1 MAYLNAEVTAE
12 TFADVLMHV
21 FVIDDAHLCL
31 RCDSSSRR
39 FRKHRL
45 TIRVREYAPRKAK
58 RKTEKENTREYAPY
72 RACCDAFLVH
82 SGRDRNDM
90 RERECVMRVAVS
102 QQAR

>member
-31 RCDSSSRR
+31 RALGR

-45 TIRVREYAPRKAK
+45 TIHSRLRTAKREEKNREGEYA
-58 RKTEKENTREYAPY
+58 
-72 RACCDAFLVH
+72 
-82 SGRDRNDM
+82 
-90 RERECVMRVAVS
+90 
-102 QQAR
+102 